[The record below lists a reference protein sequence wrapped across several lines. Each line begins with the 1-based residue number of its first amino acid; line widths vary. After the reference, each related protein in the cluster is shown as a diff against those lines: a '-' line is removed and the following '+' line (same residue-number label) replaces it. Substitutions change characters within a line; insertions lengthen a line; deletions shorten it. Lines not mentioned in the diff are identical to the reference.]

1 MDILLIV
8 IAVIAAIITFLIGNR
23 IGYNS
28 KKNEINICNDE
39 LLNERKNIEVDL
51 KVLQQKKNETYD
63 EYVKNKQM
71 IEDSKE
77 NLRQEL
83 MLKRKLMETTYSNQE
98 KEWQDKIH
106 HVEEVY
112 NNKLNE
118 LNQELETLLKTRS
131 AAIEAARKEKEIAEN
146 PQLYKLPLSLD
157 EIHDIEYLNSIKSK
171 MRFPAVIG
179 KVIWGSFIQKKINP
193 FTTKILGN
201 KIITGIYKITN
212 QTTQECYIG
221 QSVDV
226 AKRWTDHIKCGV
238 GAKEVSNTNK
248 LYAAMQTDGIEN
260 FSFELLVECPKEDL
274 NKQEKYFIEL
284 YQSNVLGYNSTSG
297 NR

>member
-98 KEWQDKIH
+98 KE
-106 HVEEVY
+106 
-112 NNKLNE
+112 
-118 LNQELETLLKTRS
+118 
-131 AAIEAARKEKEIAEN
+131 
-146 PQLYKLPLSLD
+146 
-157 EIHDIEYLNSIKSK
+157 
-171 MRFPAVIG
+171 
-179 KVIWGSFIQKKINP
+179 
-193 FTTKILGN
+193 
-201 KIITGIYKITN
+201 
-212 QTTQECYIG
+212 
-221 QSVDV
+221 
-226 AKRWTDHIKCGV
+226 
-238 GAKEVSNTNK
+238 
-248 LYAAMQTDGIEN
+248 
-260 FSFELLVECPKEDL
+260 
-274 NKQEKYFIEL
+274 
-284 YQSNVLGYNSTSG
+284 
-297 NR
+297 